1 VVVTS
6 QKSWDMKINKIEITN
21 FKGFQHESIQFHGN
35 LTVVIGNN
43 TAGKTTLLHAVQV
56 GLGAYLQSLS
66 DLPGGKPY
74 RKNFV
79 ESDRFLKY
87 NPNLKDFRKY
97 ILQSKKELITSRHL
111 VDHGVE
117 GGIGVATAA
126 LVFEMTFGTRYR
138 NYSYLCSR
146 QSRLFLFQT

>member
-1 VVVTS
+1 MVVTS

-87 NPNLKDFRKY
+87 NPNLKDYLPNKDLPRIDIDADFTP
-97 ILQSKKELITSRHL
+97 LPEFPVMALNSNQNPFL
-111 VDHGVE
+111 
-117 GGIGVATAA
+117 GIGSSPKAEARHT
-126 LVFEMTFGTRYR
+126 TR
-138 NYSYLCSR
+138 NVPDS
-146 QSRLFLFQT
+146 